1 MYKRQVRMWA
11 MYQYGGIYMDTDIQV
26 LKRFDEFL
34 NYRFFTA
41 MEYHGDNAVSY
52 THLTLRLLS

>member
-1 MYKRQVRMWA
+1 MV
-11 MYQYGGIYMDTDIQV
+11 TDIQV

-41 MEYHGDNAVSY
+41 MSITEISPGNHVEDQ
-52 THLTLRLLS
+52 LTSQGYKKNKRGCNH